1 MRLVSRQKQN
11 YSGKPLPRVAKA
23 TAVVE
28 LAVVLPLVLTLLFG
42 IIEFGWV
49 FMVSQT
55 LTTAAREGCRVAI
68 LEGATDQEISAKI
81 DQYMGNT
88 GVDGYAVDISHA
100 TVGDPTEAITLTVP
114 YAEISLLGGY
124 FNLSDDFT
132 LRGYAAMRKEGI

>member
-42 IIEFGWV
+42 IVEFGWV

-55 LTTAAREGCRVAI
+55 LTTSAREACRVAI
-68 LEGATDQEISAKI
+68 LEGTTDQEILAKI
-81 DQYMGNT
+81 DQYMSNT
-88 GVDGYAVDISHA
+88 GVGGYAVDISHA
-100 TVGDPTEAITLTVP
+100 TPGDPTEVVTLTVP
-114 YAEISLLGGY
+114 YADISLLGGY
-124 FNLSDDFT
+124 FNLGDFT